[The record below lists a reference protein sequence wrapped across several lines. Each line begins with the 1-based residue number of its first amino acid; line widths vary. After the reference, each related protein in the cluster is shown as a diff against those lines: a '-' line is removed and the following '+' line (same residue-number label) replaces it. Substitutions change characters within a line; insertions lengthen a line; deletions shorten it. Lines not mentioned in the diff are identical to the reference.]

1 MLEESNARNLEQ
13 EILVGKTKI
22 LKGHTKNLIS
32 VLVKDNLIIS
42 GSLDKTIRIWDIDSG
57 ECLKT
62 LKGHKDWVNSVFVKD
77 NLIISGSWDNTINI
91 WDINSCSCIKTLEG
105 HRHWIESVFVKD
117 NLIISG
123 SDDETIRITP
133 ISLFPSEL
141 SVFQST
147 MNSCNLAHHL
157 EREVMDYFGAM

>member
-57 ECLKT
+57 CCL
-62 LKGHKDWVNSVFVKD
+62 
-77 NLIISGSWDNTINI
+77 
-91 WDINSCSCIKTLEG
+91 KTLEG
-105 HRHWIESVFVKD
+105 HRDYVKSIFVKD

-123 SDDETIRITP
+123 SDDKTIRITP
-133 ISLFPSEL
+133 ISLFPGEL
-141 SVFQST
+141 GVFQST
-147 MNSCNLAHHL
+147 MNSFNLAHHL
-157 EREVMDYFGAM
+157 EREIRDYFGAR